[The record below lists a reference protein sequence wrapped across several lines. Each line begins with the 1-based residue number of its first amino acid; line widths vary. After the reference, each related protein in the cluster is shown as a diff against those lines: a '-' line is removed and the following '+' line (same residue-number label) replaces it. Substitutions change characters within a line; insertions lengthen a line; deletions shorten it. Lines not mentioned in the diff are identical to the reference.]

1 MKSIGFL
8 PEERTWI
15 SKVIDNGWVDI
26 FRHQNPDK
34 VVYSWWH
41 LVSKSRERN
50 VGWRI
55 DYFFIDNNIAKDVTD
70 ITYINEQMGSDHCPV
85 KLDINLPQDA

>member
-1 MKSIGFL
+1 MKSLGFL
-8 PEERTWI
+8 PEERAWI
-15 SKVIDNGWVDI
+15 SKVIVHGWVDI

-34 VVYSWWH
+34 FVYSWWH

-55 DYFFIDNNIAKDVTD
+55 DYFFIDNKIMKDVAD

-85 KLDINLPQDA
+85 KLEITIP